1 MNFKGDINLL
11 LCVAASRG
19 RTCDWITIYVQAADM
34 RKLLT
39 IKRKQEFCRY
49 HIQYPDSRR
58 SWLCLLNS

>member
-11 LCVAASRG
+11 LCVSASRG

-39 IKRKQEFCRY
+39 IKRKQEFCR
-49 HIQYPDSRR
+49 
-58 SWLCLLNS
+58 